1 MPITIDEE
9 LDAELDRILGNRL
22 LFDLDEPQ
30 RYGGPSVPT
39 LYRMRRDGLIEF
51 TKSGGLVEAE
61 PADNETAAGQ
71 RRRSHRRITKRP
83 PTPAKAPAAAI

>member
-22 LFDLDEPQ
+22 LFNLNEP
-30 RYGGPSVPT
+30 RRHGGPSVPT

-51 TKSGGLVEAE
+51 TKSGALSKLNR
-61 PADNETAAGQ
+61 PTM
-71 RRRSHRRITKRP
+71 KRLLGKGVAL
-83 PTPAKAPAAAI
+83 TVA